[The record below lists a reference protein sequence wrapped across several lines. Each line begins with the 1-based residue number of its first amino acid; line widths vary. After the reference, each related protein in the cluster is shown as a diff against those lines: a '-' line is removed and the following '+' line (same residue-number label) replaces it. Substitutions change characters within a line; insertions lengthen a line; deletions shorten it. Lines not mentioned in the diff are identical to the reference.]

1 MMYWLEVMLKRLV
14 LVTVGFGCVALWVMC
29 AVGSLL
35 PFLLAL
41 GTGKVLF
48 LLFYLVEIALIVI
61 AWTVTQLCGYLTD
74 YWYDDVVI

>member
-14 LVTVGFGCVALWVMC
+14 LVTVGFGCVVLWVVC
-29 AVGSLL
+29 SVGSLL
-35 PFLLAL
+35 PLLLAL

-61 AWTVTQLCGYLTD
+61 AWTVTQLCGYLAD